1 MGVKLAEWFQC
12 SEFCQNEGRSRS
24 WFAGCK
30 SRPPDGRQRGLSS
43 VASTNPASLPRP
55 PTREF
60 HSMFNTSNI
69 YVFTIPAT
77 AVGWPLSAGKRR
89 TDIVTKRCE
98 SWFQF
103 AAAGGKTN

>member
-43 VASTNPASLPRP
+43 VASTNPASLPGLQPANFTQCSIHQIFMYLQFRP
-55 PTREF
+55 PL
-60 HSMFNTSNI
+60 
-69 YVFTIPAT
+69 A
-77 AVGWPLSAGKRR
+77 AVRGEEE
-89 TDIVTKRCE
+89 D
-98 SWFQF
+98 
-103 AAAGGKTN
+103 